1 MFNESLMKLR
11 GISCLLV
18 VVYHFFNLISY
29 HTGGGPLIINLG
41 MVGVCIFFSI
51 SGYLIP
57 FSLERYGV
65 TKFLLKR
72 TLRIFPTA
80 ITALFI
86 IIIFYML
93 FDQESL
99 KNFSV
104 GSIALNFLL
113 LAEITKGPFFD
124 GVYWTLTYE
133 LLFYVYLALFYFMTR
148 SILLYLILNTLFLFF
163 IKVYFSIYS
172 ISASHDFLVLSMYSF
187 GCFFNIGLLLFILNK
202 STNNKIAIL
211 LLLANLFLALNSFR
225 QFGSLTVFTLFIF
238 ELYLIKIIIF
248 PDSNNIFYKLNSLGA
263 NYRDGTNKLFIFF
276 GTISFPFYL
285 IHNQIT
291 IIIFNSM
298 LSFDSFFLPIIILC
312 FIFSIFLASLLH
324 KYIELPTAKIK
335 LTNF

>member
-1 MFNESLMKLR
+1 MFNESLMSLR

-18 VVYHFFNLISY
+18 VIYHYFNLVSY
-29 HTGGGPLIINLG
+29 HSGGEPLIINLG

-57 FSLERYGV
+57 FSLERYGFI
-65 TKFLLKR
+65 KFLLKR

-86 IIIFYML
+86 IIIFYVL

-104 GSIALNFLL
+104 SSIILNFLL
-113 LAEITKGPFFD
+113 LAEMTKGPFFD

-148 SILLYLILNTLFLFF
+148 SILLYLILNTLFLFSL
-163 IKVYFSIYS
+163 KAYFNIYS
-172 ISASHDFLVLSMYSF
+172 ISVSHEFLVASMYSF

-202 STNNKIAIL
+202 NKNNKMAIL
-211 LLLANLFLALNSFR
+211 FLLANLFLALYSFR
-225 QFGSLTVFTLFIF
+225 QFGSITVFTLFIF
-238 ELYLIKIIIF
+238 ELYLIKIIIL
-248 PDSNNIFYKLNSLGA
+248 PDLNNIFYKLNLLGA
-263 NYRDGTNKLFIFF
+263 NFRDGINKLFIFF

-291 IIIFNSM
+291 IIIFNSTP
-298 LSFDSFFLPIIILC
+298 SIDSFFLPIIILC
-312 FIFSIFLASLLH
+312 FIFSIFLSLLLH
-324 KYIELPTAKIK
+324 KFIELPTAKINF
-335 LTNF
+335 TNL